1 MIIPTEQE
9 AVNASVELG
18 QLGNRLKFDVA
29 IIDVIDDRIE
39 EIGEVLGASSES
51 N

>member
-18 QLGNRLKFDVA
+18 QPRNRLKFDVENV
-29 IIDVIDDRIE
+29 DVVGDRIE
-39 EIGEVLGASSES
+39 EIGEVLEA
-51 N
+51 